1 MELTGKT
8 ALVTGASR
16 GIGRAIATRLAAD
29 GALVA
34 VHYGHDDAAAR
45 ETMAAIERVGGVAF
59 AVRAEFGV
67 DGDVDT
73 LFAGVEQGLTGRPLD
88 ILVNNAAAFAGTLD
102 QVTPEEF
109 DRLFAINVKTP
120 YFAIKRALPLLRDGG
135 RIVNVSS
142 AATRI
147 AMPETAYAMTK
158 GAVDVL
164 GRNLAQRLGPRRIT
178 VNTVAPGV
186 TETDMNSWI
195 QDAPHLVEQSTA
207 ITALGRVGQP
217 EDIAD
222 AIAFLVSEDARWI
235 TGQWLDVTGGLY
247 LGPGEFRNS

>member
-45 ETMAAIERVGGVAF
+45 ETMAAIERVGGAAF

-235 TGQWLDVTGGLY
+235 TGQWLDVTGGLL
-247 LGPGEFRNS
+247 LGPGEFRNY

>member
-235 TGQWLDVTGGLY
+235 TGQWLDVTGGLL
-247 LGPGEFRNS
+247 LGPGEFRNY